1 MVDPRETSAPGAPTV
16 TATPVVIVRGEAHL
30 EVRADLATVTATVH
44 ASDSSADGVR
54 RQLAESAGRVQRV
67 VVDAAAALVSSHTE
81 GLHVA
86 PVFTARTTNKI
97 TGYAGQLSTQLVI
110 SDLDALP
117 TVVQALTL
125 IPQSQVDGPRWSLR
139 RDHPGHRAARLAAI
153 QDAQRRAADYA
164 EAFGLDVGDLVEVSD
179 LEAGFSGPPVRAFAM
194 ARGGPEDV
202 QLSFEP
208 ELQQVSASVTVRF
221 SLIPR

>member
-1 MVDPRETSAPGAPTV
+1 MADPRHTPTTGATPA
-16 TATPVVIVRGEAHL
+16 TATPVVTVRGEAHL
-30 EVRADLATVTATVH
+30 EARCDLATVTATVH

-81 GLHVA
+81 GLHVS
-86 PVFTARTTNKI
+86 PVFTARTPNKI

-125 IPQSQVDGPRWSLR
+125 IPRSQVDGPRWSLR

-164 EAFGLDVGDLVEVSD
+164 GAFGLAVGDLVEVSD
-179 LEAGFSGPPVRAFAM
+179 LEASFSGATVRAFAM
-194 ARGGPEDV
+194 ARGGAEEA

-208 ELQQVSASVTVRF
+208 ERQQVSASVTVRF
-221 SLIPR
+221 ALTPR